1 VNTAGASKAIRR
13 QRLTPLIG
21 TILVVVLLAA
31 LGFSSVF
38 RLFRTAAARAQDS
51 NPAEAAAVADCQTT
65 REAYEKTLPI
75 PEPTPG
81 VPPDIG
87 YVVQLVNE
95 TNVTLLAAANA
106 AHANGTGK
114 AISVLPREGTWIMG
128 PMGAPNWPDG
138 TPGNTLTI
146 DIPPGWEHSICGH
159 GTDAAPG
166 CVGPLFWA
174 RTGCRYDIAGGF
186 AQCETGTCSS
196 FYDCSANQQ
205 SPTGPKAIAEW
216 TFRDNNNNC
225 APDISVV
232 DGANLNMDIEPIGP
246 GYPNQAPAAFNPAVW
261 MSPENLPLTK
271 CGEDLRSASNCPIG
285 QFQLKRQDQGMFIQ
299 GSPGGDDII
308 GCFSNCGLYE
318 FQGGVETGPTAPCP
332 GFRCPGTPSA
342 DCDPT
347 TDPVC
352 YYWHSFCCFALPP
365 PAKSPY
371 GVACSDSNQVPSSQC
386 TQNGICWNAD
396 PEAKG
401 STGTCSCSAFLKNN
415 AGTCPPDVCTVQFS
429 QNPANQP
436 PFNTC
441 ENAGATGAQA
451 DACIGDDT
459 FHEVMP
465 RGLTWP
471 NDPET
476 YYSNARAYRIVFGPG
491 YFVSAKAGTAPPI
504 TPSVPVGLCS
514 DLPPQYGYAANKANC
529 AGEIDAGAVFAGAA
543 LAPSCTTLKDPACK
557 VGDTQYDCYLPLGV
571 CATWQCELSGLGGP
585 AHASPPGLINVL
597 CRWSAASP
605 TPTPTAFGSELPTPT
620 AILTPGAGVTSTSV
634 SNVAA
639 PGATVAAGT
648 FTVRNNLK
656 VTESI
661 GSATISVSHPTLFS
675 AMTLNGGGQSKT
687 VTPPAASTTFTFATP
702 IVVPAGG
709 SVTFSLSTVISMHP
723 VMLEGEFKYAGL
735 TPTTSLPITRS
746 AWPLAGGLLILGIAL
761 LGLPNGTRRRAI
773 IIAVLALGMAAA
785 SAGCGGSSNSIS
797 LVASSQRVTAVAV
810 TAGGAPVTVEGVP
823 AALGT
828 ITG

>member
-1 VNTAGASKAIRR
+1 MTTEEPSRAVRPQKRTW
-13 QRLTPLIG
+13 LIG
-21 TILVVVLLAA
+21 TVLVVTLAA

-38 RLFRTAAARAQDS
+38 RLFWTAAARAQDLPEFMNGSSDKGRNS

-75 PEPTPG
+75 PEPTAG
-81 VPPDIG
+81 VPPNIG

-114 AISVLPREGTWIMG
+114 AIPVLPREGTWIIG

-159 GTDAAPG
+159 GTDSAPG

-174 RTGCRYDIAGGF
+174 RTGCRYDVAGGL
-186 AQCETGTCSS
+186 AQCETGSCSS
-196 FYDCSANQQ
+196 FYDCSANEQ

-216 TFRDNNNNC
+216 TFRDDNNNC

-232 DGANLNMDIEPIGP
+232 DGGNLNMDIEPIGA
-246 GYPNQAPAAFNPAVW
+246 GYPNQAPSGFNAAVW
-261 MSPENLPLTK
+261 MSPENLPLTE
-271 CGEDLRSASNCPIG
+271 CGEDLRSTANCPIG
-285 QFQLKRQDQGMFIQ
+285 QFQLRRKDQGMFIQ
-299 GSPGGDDII
+299 GGPGGDNII

-342 DCDPT
+342 ACDPT
-347 TDPVC
+347 TDSLC

-371 GVACSDSNQVPSSQC
+371 GVSCTDSNKVPSSEC

-396 PEAKG
+396 PENKG
-401 STGTCSCSAFLKNN
+401 STGTCSCSAFLKNDV
-415 AGTCPPDVCTVQFS
+415 GTCPPDVCTVQFS

-441 ENAGATGAQA
+441 KNAGATGAQA

-459 FHEVMP
+459 IHQVMP

-491 YFVSAKAGTAPPI
+491 YFVSAAGTPSRVPI
-504 TPSVPVGLCS
+504 TPSEPVGLCS
-514 DLPPQYGYAANKANC
+514 ELPAPYGYETAKANC
-529 AGEIDAGAVFAGAA
+529 ADEIKAGAVFAGAA
-543 LAPSCTTLKDPACK
+543 LAPTN
-557 VGDTQYDCYLPLGV
+557 
-571 CATWQCELSGLGGP
+571 WQCKLTGLGGP
-585 AHASPPGLINVL
+585 AHAAPPGLVNVL
-597 CRWSAASP
+597 CRWSAAGP
-605 TPTPTAFGSELPTPT
+605 TPTPTGFGSALPTPT
-620 AILTPGAGVTSTSV
+620 AIPTPGAGVTSTSV
-634 SNVAA
+634 SNLAG

-656 VTESI
+656 VAESI

-675 AMTLNGGGQSKT
+675 AMTLSGGGQSKT
-687 VTPPAASTTFTFATP
+687 VTPPSASTTFTFTTP
-702 IVVPAGG
+702 ITVPVGG
-709 SVTFSLSTVISMHP
+709 SVTFSLSAVISMQP
-723 VMLEGEFKYAGL
+723 VMLDGEFKYAGL
-735 TPTTSLPITRS
+735 TLTTSVPITRGG
-746 AWPLAGGLLILGIAL
+746 WPLSGGLMILGIAL

-785 SAGCGGSSNSIS
+785 AAGCGGSSNSVS
-797 LVASSQRVTAVAV
+797 LVASSQQVTAVAV
-810 TAGGAPVTVEGVP
+810 TVGGAPVTVGGVP
-823 AALGT
+823 AALG
-828 ITG
+828 IISG

>member
-1 VNTAGASKAIRR
+1 MAIRR
-13 QRLTPLIG
+13 HSRTRLIG
-21 TILVVVLLAA
+21 TFVIVSLLAA
-31 LGFSSVF
+31 LGFSSF
-38 RLFRTAAARAQDS
+38 FGLFRTTTARAQDLSDLINGSSEQGRTS

-75 PEPTPG
+75 PEPTAG
-81 VPPDIG
+81 VPPNIG

-106 AHANGTGK
+106 AHANGTGN

-159 GTDAAPG
+159 GTSAAPG

-174 RTGCRYDIAGGF
+174 RTGCRYDVAGGL

-196 FYDCSANQQ
+196 FYDCSANHQ

-216 TFRDNNNNC
+216 TFRDDNNNC

-232 DGANLNMDIEPIGP
+232 DGGNLNMDIEPIGA
-246 GYPNQAPAAFNPAVW
+246 GYPNQVPPGFSAEVW

-271 CGEDLRSASNCPIG
+271 CGEDLRSSTNCPIG
-285 QFQLKRQDQGMFIQ
+285 QFQLKRKELGMFIQ
-299 GSPGGDDII
+299 GGAGGDDVV

-318 FQGGVETGPTAPCP
+318 FQGGIETGPTAPCP

-347 TDPVC
+347 TDPLC

-371 GVACSDSNQVPSSQC
+371 GAECTDSNQVPSSQC
-386 TQNGICWNAD
+386 TQNGICWNSD
-396 PEAKG
+396 PLVKG
-401 STGTCSCSAFLKNN
+401 STGTCSCSAFLKND
-415 AGTCPPDVCTVQFS
+415 AGTCPPDVCTIQFS

-441 ENAGATGAQA
+441 KNAGATGAQA

-459 FHEVMP
+459 LHQVMP

-491 YFVSAKAGTAPPI
+491 YFVSAKASAPAPTPVPI
-504 TPSVPVGLCS
+504 TPSEPVGLCS
-514 DLPPQYGYAANKANC
+514 ALPSQYGYDANKANC
-529 AGEIDAGAVFAGAA
+529 AGEISNGAVFAGAA
-543 LAPSCTTLKDPACK
+543 LSASCTTLKDPACK
-557 VGDTQYDCYLPLGV
+557 VGEVQYDCYLPLGK
-571 CATWQCELSGLGGP
+571 CATWECALTGLGGP
-585 AHASPPGLINVL
+585 AHAAPPGLTNVL
-597 CRWSAASP
+597 CRWFPPSS
-605 TPTPTAFGSELPTPT
+605 TPTPTAVGSGVPSPTATPTPAPV
-620 AILTPGAGVTSTSV
+620 AITS
-634 SNVAA
+634 
-639 PGATVAAGT
+639 PAAGS
-648 FTVRNNLK
+648 TVSGVVPFSCKYPSGTTNLYIDDVFVGHSPYSWNTAKFANGSYYLVCNGYRNSALVGSVAEH
-656 VTESI
+656 VTVNNRKPT
-661 GSATISVSHPTLFS
+661 ATPTPVP
-675 AMTLNGGGQSKT
+675 
-687 VTPPAASTTFTFATP
+687 VTITSPAAGSTVSGVVTFACSNP
-702 IVVPAGG
+702 GG
-709 SVTFSLSTVISMHP
+709 SVNLYIDDNFVGYNSYSWN
-723 VMLEGEFKYAGL
+723 
-735 TPTTSLPITRS
+735 TTKFTKGTHY
-746 AWPLAGGLLILGIAL
+746 LAC
-761 LGLPNGTRRRAI
+761 NGYRN
-773 IIAVLALGMAAA
+773 G
-785 SAGCGGSSNSIS
+785 S
-797 LVASSQRVTAVAV
+797 LVGSTAEDVRVNN
-810 TAGGAPVTVEGVP
+810 
-823 AALGT
+823 
-828 ITG
+828 